1 MRPPL
6 WLALAWAA
14 SAAAAPLLPATP
26 LEPAYHAFL
35 SGDRAGAW
43 RQLDGLGAALSSAAQ
58 RQAWLALQHE
68 MVAGQCGRDAP
79 AAPPAW
85 LGDLELDLIQR
96 DIPLSRSYI
105 VRLNG
110 VSPRRDLR
118 WSLRLPD
125 GRELLAG
132 AKTRYDGRQFELESE
147 DQSAALPPGVYR
159 LSAQSG
165 GETWRQDLSLP
176 GMAAMDWLRRD
187 GRKLTPRPPT
197 QPSAC
202 PRPWL
207 EQALLSQPDFELRW
221 WQRRE
226 LGQKLRW
233 PANPD
238 GQKLWASV
246 SLLRAEFRGPIAVR
260 QIHRL
265 AAPLG
270 QF

>member
-1 MRPPL
+1 MRPL
-6 WLALAWAA
+6 LCLVLAWTT

-26 LEPAYHAFL
+26 LEPAYHALF

-43 RQLDGLGAALSSAAQ
+43 RRLDALGGSISGVAQ
-58 RQAWLALQHE
+58 HQAWLALQGE
-68 MVAGQCGRDAP
+68 LVFGQCGRDAP
-79 AAPPAW
+79 SAPPAW

-96 DIPLSRSYI
+96 DIPLSRVYN

-125 GRELLAG
+125 GRELFAG
-132 AKTRYDGRQFELESE
+132 AKTHYDGRQFELESE
-147 DQSAALPPGVYR
+147 DQAAALPPGVYR

-176 GMAAMDWLRRD
+176 GMAARDWLRRD
-187 GRKLTPRPPT
+187 GRKLEPHPPVH
-197 QPSAC
+197 PPAC

-207 EQALLSQPDFELRW
+207 EQALLSQPDFALRW

-226 LGQKLRW
+226 LGQALRW
-233 PANPD
+233 PANP
-238 GQKLWASV
+238 GEKLWASV
-246 SLLRAEFRGPIAVR
+246 SLLRAEFRGSIAVR
-260 QIHRL
+260 QVHRV
-265 AAPLG
+265 AAPLSR
-270 QF
+270 F

>member
-26 LEPAYHAFL
+26 LEPAYHALL

-43 RQLDGLGAALSSAAQ
+43 RQLDVLGAALSSAAQ

-147 DQSAALPPGVYR
+147 DQSAALPPGVCPGR
-159 LSAQSG
+159 PTPARSCGPACRCCAPSSAGPS
-165 GETWRQDLSLP
+165 
-176 GMAAMDWLRRD
+176 
-187 GRKLTPRPPT
+187 
-197 QPSAC
+197 PSARFTAW
-202 PRPWL
+202 PR
-207 EQALLSQPDFELRW
+207 R
-221 WQRRE
+221 
-226 LGQKLRW
+226 
-233 PANPD
+233 
-238 GQKLWASV
+238 WASSDIILTIV
-246 SLLRAEFRGPIAVR
+246 YPFCVAMRSIQMTDLREKA
-260 QIHRL
+260 
-265 AAPLG
+265 
-270 QF
+270 